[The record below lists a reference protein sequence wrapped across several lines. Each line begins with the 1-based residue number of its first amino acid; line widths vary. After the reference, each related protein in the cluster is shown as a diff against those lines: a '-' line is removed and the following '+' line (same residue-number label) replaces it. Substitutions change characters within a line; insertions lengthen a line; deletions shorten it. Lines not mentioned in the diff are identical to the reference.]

1 MRTRSNGG
9 TYGLLT
15 LAAAIAGGTLAG
27 NLTGCVT
34 YDRTRRDVDRAVH
47 DWHRGRAAIVATL
60 NEDTPHKLEDDT
72 QLLESATTPGRPV
85 DVYIREAM
93 ERNPGI
99 QAAIAEIRAKLERVP
114 QVTSLPDP
122 MIRAI
127 VRPEP
132 VQTATGDMY
141 FTLGVAQTIPLLTK
155 LERAGNVAA
164 AETRMALERLN
175 SKRVELIADV
185 ERAYWQIYRLD
196 RYVEI
201 TRENRRLLEDLEQVI
216 DTQYRV
222 GKVQQ
227 QDLLRVQ
234 TELAKL
240 RDDEH
245 RYEIRR
251 APAVAALNQLAD
263 QPPQRQVPLTEPV
276 NVPTLQADVESLIA
290 MAGEHSPELAALR
303 EQVERDREQIE
314 LARLGYWPDVTVGF
328 EWNYLEGREPF
339 IPPVNPTTGQRP
351 AYSRKSEAGD
361 DNWAITVQMNIPIW
375 TQRIEARKR
384 EARQRLLA
392 TQRELRS
399 QANLIA
405 FRIFD
410 AWSRVEAQQE
420 TLRVLDSELIPQSR
434 QTYEVTLIA
443 YQAGETDFL
452 SLIDNWRHWLQFE
465 LMRHR
470 ETVDLETAFADLQRE
485 VGLQLL
491 RRDSAQDSAAGEQMG
506 DSSDES

>member
-1 MRTRSNGG
+1 MRPRSDMHARSRRVIALVTAVGVIAVLVGG
-9 TYGLLT
+9 C
-15 LAAAIAGGTLAG
+15 A
-27 NLTGCVT
+27 T
-34 YDRTRRDVDRAVH
+34 YDRTQQDMDRAIH
-47 DWHRGRAAIVATL
+47 DWHRHRATLTTDPARSSPAEAVENTPSVAT
-60 NEDTPHKLEDDT
+60 PR
-72 QLLESATTPGRPV
+72 RPV
-85 DVYIREAM
+85 DAYIREAM

-99 QAAIAEIRAKLERVP
+99 QAAIAEARAQLERIP

-122 MIRAI
+122 TIRTVI
-127 VRPEP
+127 RPEP
-132 VQTATGDMY
+132 IQTAAGDMY
-141 FTLGVAQTIPLLTK
+141 FTLGVAQTLPLLAK

-175 SKRVELIADV
+175 SRRVQLIADV
-185 ERAYWQIYRLD
+185 ERAYWQVYRLD

-201 TRENRRLLEDLEQVI
+201 TRENRQLLEDLERVI
-216 DTQYRV
+216 NTQYQV

-245 RYEIRR
+245 RYQIRR
-251 APAVAALNQLAD
+251 TSAVAALNQLTD
-263 QPPQRQVPLTEPV
+263 NPPQRAIPATTPV
-276 NVPTLQADVESLIA
+276 DVSGVNADVESLIA
-290 MAGEHSPELAALR
+290 LAGDHSPELAALR
-303 EQVERDREQIE
+303 QQIERDREQVE
-314 LARLGYWPDVTVGF
+314 LAKLGYWPDVTVGF
-328 EWNYLEGREPF
+328 EWNYLDGREPF

-351 AYSRKSEAGD
+351 PINRKSEVGD
-361 DNWAITVQMNIPIW
+361 DNWAVTLQMNIPIW

-392 TQRELRS
+392 TQGELRS
-399 QANLIA
+399 KQNLIA

-410 AWSRVEAQQE
+410 AWSRVDAQQQ
-420 TLRVLDSELIPQSR
+420 TLRVLDGELIPQSQ
-434 QTYEVTLIA
+434 QTYEVTLTA

-452 SLIDNWRHWLQFE
+452 TLIENWRRWLDFE

-491 RRDSAQDSAAGEQMG
+491 RHDSEQAREGGEQTG
-506 DSSDES
+506 DITDES